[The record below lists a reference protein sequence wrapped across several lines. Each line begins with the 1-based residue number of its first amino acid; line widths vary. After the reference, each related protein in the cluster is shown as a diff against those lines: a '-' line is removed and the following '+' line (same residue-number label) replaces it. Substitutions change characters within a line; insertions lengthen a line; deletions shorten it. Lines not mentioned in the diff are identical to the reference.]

1 MESLTHP
8 TLYYLVDTM
17 SGENG
22 KVYCLPLEKVGLDDI
37 PQVGGKTASLGEM
50 IQQLSAIGV
59 AVPGGFAVTSAAYD
73 AILDRFQLRER
84 LKLLLDGVD
93 VTDLDDLS
101 ERGFQARQM
110 VLNAGL
116 PEPVKEQIME
126 SYKKLSDN
134 GEKVSVAVRSSAT
147 AEDLPTA
154 SFAGQQATFLN
165 VQGPASVA
173 IAVLECLASVFTDRA
188 IAYRVHNNFS
198 HMDIKGAVAVQRMVR
213 SDLASSGVA
222 FTLDPDT
229 GFRDVVVIT
238 GSYGLGESV
247 VGGKVDPDEVQVFKP
262 MIGKAED
269 PIIRRRIGRK
279 QTQMVYSR
287 DGSDKRTKTI
297 DTKEAD
303 QVKRCFSDED
313 SKILAKWCVDI
324 ENHYSAKHGHAT
336 PMDIEWA
343 KDGVT
348 GELFVVQAR
357 PETVRSRQK
366 EGSLTS
372 VTVAGHGP
380 SVIGG
385 VAIGKWPNVILFY
398 CLCCDVDC

>member
-1 MESLTHP
+1 MIFLRLE
-8 TLYYLVDTM
+8 
-17 SGENG
+17 GEFAPRIYVLKFAARCTINLIHA
-22 KVYCLPLEKVGLDDI
+22 CLLLGLNR
-37 PQVGGKTASLGEM
+37 KTASLGEM
-50 IQQLSAIGV
+50 IQQLSEIGV

-93 VTDLDDLS
+93 VTNLDDLS

-116 PEPVKEQIME
+116 PEAVRQQVIDF
-126 SYKKLSDN
+126 YKAMSKD

-154 SFAGQQATFLN
+154 SFAGQQATYLN
-165 VQGPASVA
+165 VQGSASVA

-188 IAYRVHNNFS
+188 IAYRVHNGFD

-213 SDLASSGVA
+213 SDLASSGVC

-279 QTQMVYSR
+279 QTQMVYSH
-287 DGSDKRTKTI
+287 DKRTKTI
-297 DTKEAD
+297 ETKEAD
-303 QVKRCFSDED
+303 MAKRCFSDED
-313 SKILAKWCVDI
+313 SMILAKWCVDI
-324 ENHYSAKHGHAT
+324 ENHYSAKHGHST

-343 KDGVT
+343 KDGIT
-348 GELFVVQAR
+348 GQLFVVQAR

-366 EGSLTS
+366 EGCLTS
-372 VTVAGHGP
+372 VSVAGHGP
-380 SVIGG
+380 EVIEG
-385 VAIGKWPNVILFY
+385 VAIGKVF
-398 CLCCDVDC
+398 CLNSGSSDYGTSLEIS